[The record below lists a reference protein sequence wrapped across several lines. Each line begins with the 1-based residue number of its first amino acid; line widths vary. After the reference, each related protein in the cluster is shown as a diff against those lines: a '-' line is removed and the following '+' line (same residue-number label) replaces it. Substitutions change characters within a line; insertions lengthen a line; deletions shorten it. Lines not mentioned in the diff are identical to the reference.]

1 MTSVELYLFGA
12 AVLLILCVFAS
23 KATGRLG
30 VPTLVVFLG
39 VGILAGRE
47 GIGQIYF
54 DDAYS
59 TQSLGILALSY
70 ILFSGGLDTKW
81 HQVKPI
87 VKSALALSTIG
98 VLTTCLLV
106 GLFVHHVMGFR
117 LLESFL
123 IGAIVSSTD
132 AGAVFTVLHAKSVH
146 LRGSLGP
153 LLEVESGSN
162 DPMAVFLTTT
172 LLQMMQNPQFGVLDM
187 IPALIMQMS
196 IGAIMGLM
204 IGKGLVLVF
213 NKIRLEIEGLYI
225 VLSVSIVIFI
235 FTATQALKGNGF
247 LAVYLAGVVLGNNN
261 YVFKKSLGRVHDGIS
276 WLMQSAMFL
285 TLGLLINPVQVLK
298 VAPYA
303 LMISVFL
310 ILIARPFC
318 VFFSL
323 GFSKLSLKEKTL
335 ISWVGLR
342 GSVPVILA
350 TYPLVAG
357 IDRAG
362 VIFNIVFFVC
372 LTSLIIQGTTIPL
385 ASKMLGVYDKRAIP
399 KPDYSST
406 PGSLKDIVMVDI
418 PKGSQIASKTIVD
431 LGIEPSKVLIVGIE
445 RKGEVIIPKGS
456 TKIESDDKLSVMAD
470 DDALADFVEMI
481 YSTPDDNHDSM
492 AA

>member
-39 VGILAGRE
+39 VGILAGSE
-47 GIGQIYF
+47 GIGKIYF

-81 HQVKPI
+81 NHVKPI
-87 VKSALALSTIG
+87 VKSALALSSLG
-98 VLTTCLLV
+98 VICTCLLV

-123 IGAIVSSTD
+123 IGAIISSTD

-172 LLQMMQNPQFGVLDM
+172 LLSMMQNPELGVLDM
-187 IPALIMQMS
+187 VPLLIMQMS
-196 IGAIMGLM
+196 IGTIMGLM
-204 IGKGLVLVF
+204 IGKGLVWVF

-225 VLSVSIVIFI
+225 VLSVSLVIFI
-235 FTATQALKGNGF
+235 YSATQALKGNGF

-285 TLGLLINPVQVLK
+285 TLGLLINPSQVLK
-298 VAPYA
+298 VAPHA
-303 LMISVFL
+303 LMISIFI
-310 ILIARPFC
+310 ILVARPASVFC
-318 VFFSL
+318 SL
-323 GFSKLSLKEKTL
+323 LFSKLKVKEKTL
-335 ISWVGLR
+335 VSWVGLR
-342 GSVPVILA
+342 GSVPVVLA

-372 LTSLIIQGTTIPL
+372 LTSLIIQGTTIPFV
-385 ASKMLGVYDKRAIP
+385 SKLLGVHDNRAIP

-406 PGSLKDIVMVDI
+406 PGSLRDLVMVDI
-418 PKGSQIASKTIVD
+418 PKGSQVDSKSIVD

-456 TKIESDDKLSVMAD
+456 TRIQSDDKLSIMAD

-481 YSTPDDNHDSM
+481 YSTPDEGNSM

>member
-1 MTSVELYLFGA
+1 MTNVELYLFGA

-30 VPTLVVFLG
+30 MPTLVVFLLI
-39 VGILAGRE
+39 GILAGRK

-81 HQVKPI
+81 RSIKPI
-87 VKSALALSTIG
+87 LKEGFALSTIG
-98 VLTTCLLV
+98 VLLTCLLV
-106 GLFVHHVMGFR
+106 GTFVHYVMGFR
-117 LLESFL
+117 MLESFL
-123 IGAIVSSTD
+123 LGAIVSSTD
-132 AGAVFTVLHAKSVH
+132 AGAVYTVLHARSVH

-172 LLQMMQNPQFGVLDM
+172 ILQMMQNSDFGVIDM
-187 IPALIMQMS
+187 IPLLIMQMA
-196 IGAIMGLM
+196 IGTIVGLSM
-204 IGKGLVLVF
+204 GKGLVWLF
-213 NKIRLEIEGLYI
+213 NKIKLDIEGLYI

-235 FTATQALKGNGF
+235 YSATQALKGNGF
-247 LAVYLAGVVLGNNN
+247 LAVYLAGIVLGNSN

-285 TLGLLINPVQVLK
+285 TLGLLMNPAQVSK
-298 VAPYA
+298 VIVPG
-303 LMISVFL
+303 LLVSVFM
-310 ILIARPFC
+310 ILIARPAS
-318 VFFSL
+318 VYISL
-323 GFSKLSLKEKTL
+323 LFSKLNAREKGL
-335 ISWVGLR
+335 VSWVGLR
-342 GSVPVILA
+342 GSVPIVLA

-362 VIFNIVFFVC
+362 IIFNIVFFVC
-372 LTSLIIQGTTIPL
+372 LTSLILQGTTIPFV
-385 ASKMLGVYDKRAIP
+385 SKLLKVHDPYAVN
-399 KPDYSST
+399 KPAYSST
-406 PGSLKDIVMVDI
+406 PGSLKDIVMVDV
-418 PKGSQIASKTIVD
+418 PVNSPVMNKSIVD

-456 TKIESDDKLSVMAD
+456 TQIEGNDKLSIMAD
-470 DDALADFVEMI
+470 DDSLADFVEMI
-481 YSTPDDNHDSM
+481 YPTSYGDSNELV
-492 AA
+492 A